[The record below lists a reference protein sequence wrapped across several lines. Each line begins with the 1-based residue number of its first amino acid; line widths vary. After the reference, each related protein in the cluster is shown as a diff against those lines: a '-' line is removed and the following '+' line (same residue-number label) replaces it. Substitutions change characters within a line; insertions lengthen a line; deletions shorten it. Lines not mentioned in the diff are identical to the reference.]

1 MPPSLC
7 TCAALVGV
15 QAHENQLASLPAG
28 PWPATLETLFVQSNA
43 PLTALPP
50 SLAAGARLKR
60 VNLSKLQ
67 LDAASTALCEQIKAT
82 VLAAE
87 EGIFWG
93 CDGQREAEQSL
104 YPRGYQTA
112 HPLGLPQHR
121 CRPVGFQD
129 V

>member
-1 MPPSLC
+1 MVLDQPNQPPSLGGLRC
-7 TCAALVGV
+7 LQRLRLAA
-15 QAHENQLASLPAG
+15 
-28 PWPATLETLFVQSNA
+28 NA

-93 CDGQREAEQSL
+93 CDGQRLHGPPAKK
-104 YPRGYQTA
+104 
-112 HPLGLPQHR
+112 
-121 CRPVGFQD
+121 
-129 V
+129 